1 MINFNIYKS
10 VFDLPAQDWN
20 QSLNQKNI
28 YLSLEYLSALE
39 ETLNDAISFHY
50 ILFYSK
56 DKTPV
61 GVAVTQTLNF
71 IDKGY
76 TDNEEICKIRSK
88 IKRRFVSGNG
98 TKILTC
104 GNPFASGENGFYFS
118 DHIPPKKFYKVLRKS
133 LKTISKIEKNSSV
146 ILFKEFWKEES
157 VAQDFLRKGNYTE
170 FEIDVNMVMQVSE
183 NWNSRN
189 DYYDAMNTKF
199 RSKAKNAYHKSHE
212 LFVKELSVE
221 DMENA
226 KTELNDLYK
235 AVVKKSSFDYGIL
248 KAESF
253 IKLKQNLV
261 DQFVVKGYFYKNR
274 LVGFSSAFLFDS
286 ILDANFVG
294 IDYSLNQELAIYQ
307 RMLYD
312 FVDDAILR
320 KCKEIR
326 FGRTAEEIK
335 SSVGALP
342 KSMTLFIKHRSYLM
356 NILLRSIIRKTKPSS
371 YELRKPFKSGKGN

>member
-1 MINFNIYKS
+1 MITFKIFKS
-10 VFDLPAQDWN
+10 VFDLPKQDWS
-20 QSLNQKNI
+20 QILNNKNI
-28 YLSLEYLSALE
+28 YLSLEYLAALE
-39 ETLNDAISFHY
+39 ETLNDTISFHY
-50 ILFYSK
+50 ILFYNR
-56 DKTPV
+56 DKSPV
-61 GVAVTQTLNF
+61 GVAITQTLNF

-76 TDNEEICKIRSK
+76 TDNEEICKIRNK

-104 GNPFASGENGFYFS
+104 GNPFASGENGFFFA
-118 DHIPPKKFYKVLRKS
+118 DHIPPKQYYKVLRKS
-133 LKTISKIEKNSSV
+133 IESINKLEKNSSV
-146 ILFKEFWKEES
+146 ILFKEFWKDLS
-157 VAQDFLRKGNYTE
+157 TDPDFLSKGNYTK

-183 NWNSRN
+183 KWNSRN
-189 DYYDAMNTKF
+189 DYYDALNTKF
-199 RSKAKNAYHKSHE
+199 RSKAKNAYHKSHD
-212 LFVKELSVE
+212 LLVKQLSVDDLE
-221 DMENA
+221 SV

-235 AVVKKSSFDYGIL
+235 AVVKKSSFDFGTL

-253 IKLKQNLV
+253 IKLKEKLM
-261 DQFVVKGYFYKNR
+261 DQFVVKGYFYKNK

-294 IDYSLNQELAIYQ
+294 IDYSLNHELAIYQ

-342 KSMTLFIKHRSYLM
+342 KRMILYIKHKSSFM
-356 NILLRSIIRKTKPSS
+356 NILLKSIISKTKPSS
-371 YELRKPFKSGKGN
+371 YDLRKPFKSDKGN